1 MEICIQRYKARRKW
15 DPTRL
20 LFFTTYLALGGVAT
34 GQKQFF
40 GGLDEKKMDDMDAE
54 QIATMAATDFITE
67 KDKNPDED
75 SDWEVDFA
83 YVVRGFLSYKIPY
96 VLFVRKLNELE
107 MACKLIKNFLNYVSF
122 PFSNVRPY
130 VNVGLAGY
138 IPFCCSRV
146 SRQHPEGH

>member
-40 GGLDEKKMDDMDAE
+40 GGMDEKKMDDMDAE
-54 QIATMAATDFITE
+54 QIATMAATDFITS
-67 KDKNPDED
+67 KDKSSDED

-96 VLFVRKLNELE
+96 VLSIRKLADLEL
-107 MACKLIKNFLNYVSF
+107 ACKLIKNFLNYVSF
-122 PFSNVRPY
+122 SFSNVRPY
-130 VNVGLAGY
+130 IDAGLAGC
-138 IPFCCSRV
+138 IPLRCSRI
-146 SRQHPEGH
+146 S